1 MKKLNILLITK
12 NFHMGGAEVH
22 VCDLANQLA
31 ESGHH
36 VVLISNAGGQT
47 EHLVPQVKHHA
58 LKVNDINYLKNL
70 FFIKK
75 IIKEQQ
81 IDIVHGHQR
90 LGISLAIMASK
101 LTGTPNV
108 ATIHGQLKYD
118 IRSFFI
124 RRWVQQLICV
134 RSNTYEQ
141 TKKYPKLHQ
150 NSSLILNG
158 VRPYPISKNKEPFTL
173 MYGSRIDKRHFAVLT
188 MLINDVLPELYQ
200 QNNDIKLLVFGEGKF
215 SSELKEL
222 IEQTNSSL
230 GNQLID
236 FRGYTPQLGLEYQQA
251 GLALACARS
260 AMDALCNNTAVLPV
274 NIHNL
279 GDPITTENFSAL
291 MANNFEPT
299 TFPAPTAQDLIQQ
312 ISKYLKNPAYYQHQM
327 ELLQLDISN
336 NLTLQ
341 GSIDKTLKLYQ
352 SSLV

>member
-31 ESGHH
+31 ECGHH
-36 VVLISNAGGQT
+36 VVLVSNAGGQSD
-47 EHLVPQVKHHA
+47 HLMPQVKHHT
-58 LKVNDINYLKNL
+58 LKVNDINYFKNL
-70 FFIKK
+70 FLIKK
-75 IIKEQQ
+75 IIEEQQ
-81 IDIVHGHQR
+81 IDIIHGHQR
-90 LGISLAIMASK
+90 LGISLAVMASK
-101 LTGTPNV
+101 LTKTPNV

-124 RRWVQQLICV
+124 RRWVHKLICV
-134 RSNTYEQ
+134 RSNTYEH
-141 TKKYPKLHQ
+141 TKKYPNLHG
-150 NSSLILNG
+150 NSSIILNG
-158 VRPYPISKNKEPFTL
+158 VRPYPLSKVKEPFTL

-188 MLINDVLPELYQ
+188 MLINDVLPELYK

-215 SSELKEL
+215 SSELEEL

-230 GNQLID
+230 GKQLID

-312 ISKYLKNPAYYQHQM
+312 ISKYLENPAYYQHQM
-327 ELLQLDISN
+327 ELLQQDISN